1 MNVHL
6 TDTEPVQV
14 APCAT
19 FTHVALDAVS
29 RTLFA
34 LRKDKLQ
41 SIYVNAAD
49 KRALH
54 FQSIKYKEELWDRAA
69 PTDTMRD
76 GKCVEASP
84 RGRCPSSASLLL
96 TPSSSSV
103 VLTQA
108 GLLYIHHLSQEQR
121 QRLAKVDNFVL
132 PLMPEDG
139 ASIEAQEAEFDGGSE
154 YRRMTQCFRK
164 GGHVN

>member
-19 FTHVALDAVS
+19 FTHSALNAVS

-34 LRKDKLQ
+34 LREDKLQ
-41 SIYVNAAD
+41 RIYVNAAD

-54 FQSIKYKEELWDRAA
+54 FQSIEYKEELWDRAP

-76 GKCVEASP
+76 GKCAEVSP
-84 RGRCPSSASLLL
+84 RAP
-96 TPSSSSV
+96 
-103 VLTQA
+103 
-108 GLLYIHHLSQEQR
+108 
-121 QRLAKVDNFVL
+121 
-132 PLMPEDG
+132 
-139 ASIEAQEAEFDGGSE
+139 
-154 YRRMTQCFRK
+154 
-164 GGHVN
+164 